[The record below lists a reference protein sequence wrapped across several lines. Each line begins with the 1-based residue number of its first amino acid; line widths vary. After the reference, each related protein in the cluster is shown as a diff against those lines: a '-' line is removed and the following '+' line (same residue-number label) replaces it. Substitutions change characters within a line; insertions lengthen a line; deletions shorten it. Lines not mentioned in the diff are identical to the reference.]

1 MIPSENLLEDKL
13 HFGASKYI
21 FKIAKELRQNMT
33 PSEKKLWKVLR
44 NRKFLNLK
52 FRRQHPISEYIVDF
66 YCPEKKQII
75 ELDGG
80 IHNIPEEKENDE
92 IRENELEK
100 FGLKMVR
107 FKNNEVLEHLDKVLT
122 KLERIL
128 T

>member
-1 MIPSENLLEDKL
+1 
-13 HFGASKYI
+13 
-21 FKIAKELRQNMT
+21 MT